1 MKKKEKHSGVYHWL
15 VTIPD
20 KLYPFRTEVEGR
32 WVRGIRAY
40 NATLARY
47 QRKYGI
53 GHYGYKL
60 VAYRTFFHL
69 IGAILFL
76 IIAAY
81 LSQELFGS
89 AKAIY
94 AFLIAAVALISF
106 QEFYLHRRMYNQL
119 WRKGFAD
126 WLSWCAPMGVY
137 FWTHFH

>member
-60 VAYRTFFHL
+60 VAYRHVLSSHRCHLVPHNRRVSFARIIRQCEGYLRVPHRCRSPHL
-69 IGAILFL
+69 ISGILF
-76 IIAAY
+76 
-81 LSQELFGS
+81 
-89 AKAIY
+89 
-94 AFLIAAVALISF
+94 
-106 QEFYLHRRMYNQL
+106 
-119 WRKGFAD
+119 
-126 WLSWCAPMGVY
+126 APKDV
-137 FWTHFH
+137 